1 MTNETTTTTLTE
13 IIQRESYQAAAYAY
27 QAVAVMPS
35 LVTRADLT
43 GRPTLTAR
51 FPVFNSLTAEA
62 VSEGSDYTTN
72 QAIDTGNSVDVTVS
86 EHIVRLMV
94 TDLSEEAATLDLAR
108 VRGIQIGKAMAERV
122 DKDLTALFSGFDT
135 SQGSAEGDLTVSLF
149 QQAVIEL
156 EKNNIPRPYYAVLHP
171 KQWGDLIGS
180 LASYNT
186 FGETGEE
193 VIKTGRV
200 GRLHGVEIYISGNV
214 PTATVESSTVYS
226 GAIFNPEAIAFAFKG
241 SIPAIEV
248 QRDASLRAFEVI
260 GTGIWGEAE
269 YRGGPAT
276 NGIGGAGINLYSNST
291 S

>member
-13 IIQRESYQAAAYAY
+13 VIQREAFQSAAYAY
-27 QAVAVMPS
+27 QAVAVMPA
-35 LVTRADLT
+35 LVTKADLT
-43 GRPTLTAR
+43 NKPTLTAR
-51 FPVFNSLTAEA
+51 FPIFNSLTASA
-62 VSEGSDYTTN
+62 VSEGTDYTTN

-94 TDLSEEAATLDLAR
+94 TDLSEESATLDMAR

-122 DKDLTALFSGFDT
+122 DKDLTALFSGFDSST
-135 SQGSAEGDLTVSLF
+135 GSDTGDLTVSLF

-156 EKNNIPRPYYAVLHP
+156 EKNNIPRPYFAVLHP

-193 VIKTGRV
+193 AIKTGRV

-214 PTATVESSTVYS
+214 QTATVSTNTVYS
-226 GAIFNPEAIAFAFKG
+226 GAIFNPEAIAFAWKG
-241 SIPAIEV
+241 SIPGIEV
-248 QRDASLRAFEVI
+248 ERDASLRAFEVI
-260 GTGIWGEAE
+260 GTGVWGEAE
-269 YRGGPAT
+269 YRGGPST
-276 NGIGGAGINLYSNST
+276 NGIGGAGVNLYSNST

>member
-1 MTNETTTTTLTE
+1 MANETTTTTITE
-13 IIQRESYQAAAYAY
+13 IIQREAFQSAAYAY
-27 QAVAVMPS
+27 QAVAVMPG
-35 LVTRADLT
+35 LVSKADLT

-51 FPVFNSLTAEA
+51 FPIFNVLTAEA
-62 VSEGSDYTTN
+62 VSEGTDYTTN
-72 QAIDTGNSVDVTVS
+72 QAVDTGNSVDVTVS

-94 TDLSEEAATLDLAR
+94 TDLSEESATLDLAR
-108 VRGIQIGKAMAERV
+108 VRGIQIGKAIAERV

-135 SQGSAEGDLTVSLF
+135 SAGSDTGDLTVSLF

-171 KQWGDLIGS
+171 KQWGDMISS

-200 GRLHGVEIYISGNV
+200 GRLHGVEIFVSGNV
-214 PTATVESSTVYS
+214 PTAIINTNTCYS
-226 GAIFNPEAIAFAFKG
+226 GAIFNPEAIAFAWKG
-241 SIPAIEV
+241 KIPAIEV
-248 QRDASLRAFEVI
+248 ERDASLRAFEVI
-260 GTGIWGEAE
+260 GTGVWGEAE
-269 YRGGPAT
+269 YRGGAAT
-276 NGIGGAGINLYSNST
+276 NGIGGAGVNLYSNST

>member
-1 MTNETTTTTLTE
+1 MANETSTTTITE
-13 IIQRESYQAAAYAY
+13 IIQRESYQSAAYAY
-27 QAVAVMPS
+27 QAVAVMPN
-35 LVTRADLT
+35 LVTRSDLS

-51 FPVFNSLTAEA
+51 FPIFNSLSAEP
-62 VSEGSDYTTN
+62 VSEGTDYSTN

-94 TDLSEEAATLDLAR
+94 TDLSEEAATVDLAR

-122 DKDLTALFSGFDT
+122 DKDITALFSGFDT
-135 SQGSAEGDLTVSLF
+135 SIGSDSGDLTVSLF

-200 GRLHGVEIYISGNV
+200 GRLHGVDIYISGNI
-214 PTATVESSTVYS
+214 PTATVNENTVYS
-226 GAIFNPEAIAFAFKG
+226 GSIFNPEAIAFAVKG
-241 SIPAIEV
+241 KIPTIEV

-260 GTGIWGEAE
+260 GIGIWGEAE
-269 YRGGPAT
+269 YRGGAAT
-276 NGIGGAGINLYSNST
+276 NGIGGAGVNLYSNAT